1 MGGPDRLTGE
11 DPVNSPGRGPL
22 IRLQGVTR
30 VYRTESIAVEALR
43 GIDLEVLE
51 GEFVAIMGRSGS
63 GKSTLMNILGCLDR
77 PTTGTFHLKGEDV
90 STLPRDR
97 LAGLRNETLGF
108 VFQSFHL
115 LARTSALENVE
126 LPLLYRAKPLG
137 WKEIHA
143 RAKKAL
149 ETVGL
154 EDRMHH
160 NPNELSGGQKQRVA
174 IARALVTNPRVLLAD
189 EPTGNLDSR
198 TGLEILGTLQELNQ
212 DGLTILMVT
221 HEPEIARFAQRI
233 VTLRDG
239 HIISDRRIQP
249 NSAVKA
255 LGEWREDVEGE
266 NPEPL
271 GGGDADGRGP
281 EPRGGAGEAEETE
294 DGAQPAPVSAPGGL
308 S

>member
-1 MGGPDRLTGE
+1 MGEPGEGFEHSTGGRPTGP
-11 DPVNSPGRGPL
+11 PGSVPL
-22 IRLQGVTR
+22 IRLRGVTR
-30 VYRTESIAVEALR
+30 VYRTESVAVEALR
-43 GIDLEVLE
+43 GVDLEVRE

-77 PTTGTFHLKGEDV
+77 PTTGSFHLKGEDV

-115 LARTSALENVE
+115 LPRTSALENVE
-126 LPLLYRAKPLG
+126 LPLLYRAEPLG

-143 RAKKAL
+143 RARKAL

-174 IARALVTNPRVLLAD
+174 IARALVTHPRVLLAD

-198 TGLEILGTLQELNQ
+198 TGLEIVGTLQQLNQ
-212 DGLTILMVT
+212 DGLSILMVT
-221 HEPEIARFAQRI
+221 HEPDIARFAQRI

-239 HIISDRRIQP
+239 HIISDRRIRP
-249 NSAVKA
+249 YSAAKA
-255 LGEWREDVEGE
+255 LEEWRDDVEGE
-266 NPEPL
+266 SSPEPV
-271 GGGDADGRGP
+271 GG
-281 EPRGGAGEAEETE
+281 GEAEETE
-294 DGAQPAPVSAPGGL
+294 AGAPPGSVSAPGVVP
-308 S
+308 